1 MHGILCWACKVQ
13 LDSAMGAHPMAGGH
27 GPSCGHPDYWV
38 DGARGRRPSMEW
50 PRAGHPRQP
59 GAGVTGAQIS
69 GARRGPI
76 RQTFGGQDP
85 VRPDGGPG
93 AMATGGPISWEGSA
107 GGADAPWRCVP
118 STQCANTHRASYV
131 GPRRRQHYA
140 RLSQHL
146 TALQHRVARSFCA
159 RASLAPPPA
168 HPREGGGRGG
178 GGAGVCSECFLRCT

>member
-1 MHGILCWACKVQ
+1 
-13 LDSAMGAHPMAGGH
+13 MGAHPMAGGH

-93 AMATGGPISWEGSA
+93 GDGDRRADFLGGIRWGRRCALGVCAEHSACEHAPSQLRKPPRHAIAMPFFRNTSPHCGTV
-107 GGADAPWRCVP
+107 WRAAFVL
-118 STQCANTHRASYV
+118 
-131 GPRRRQHYA
+131 GPRLLPH
-140 RLSQHL
+140 
-146 TALQHRVARSFCA
+146 
-159 RASLAPPPA
+159 PPI
-168 HPREGGGRGG
+168 RGGGRRQRVLP
-178 GGAGVCSECFLRCT
+178 ALC